1 MYQEKRLAPF
11 RHPGEGR
18 DLTLSFLRTGEIPAS
33 AGMTRQGD
41 TVLEVGASLAALS
54 RKGRGEVQV
63 GKARAKQR
71 SSMRPEILNP
81 LFAALTDLKG
91 VGPQLAK
98 PLTRLGLE
106 RVVDVLFHLPTG
118 LISRFPVDRLD
129 EAQAGQTIIVDL
141 TAQDYRSGRSPRAPF
156 GVEAFDSAGDHVR
169 LVYFG
174 RTSGLARKLFPLGE
188 KRRVSG
194 RLDLYGEMRQI
205 VHPDQVVEPG
215 DETGIAIHEPVY
227 PLTEGLTNA
236 RLSQLVEI
244 ALERRPE
251 LAEWIDGPLLTSRN
265 WPAWREALA
274 RAHASPQDAAARDR
288 LAYDE
293 IFASQVALMLIRE
306 GLRKRKGR
314 AVVGDGRLTGALRLP
329 FGLTGAQ
336 ERVGREIADDMS
348 RETPMLRML
357 QGDVGS
363 GKTLVALRA
372 MLAAVEAG
380 TQAALLAPTEILARQ
395 HFATLQAMLAGLPVN
410 IAILTGRD
418 KGRVRESTLMGLADS
433 SIDILV
439 GTHAIFQDA
448 VTYRD
453 LALVVVDEQHRFG
466 VAQRLM
472 LTQKAARPPHLLVM
486 TATPIPRTLQLANH
500 GEMDVSRIDEM
511 PPGRTPVDT
520 RVVSVD
526 RLDEVVGGL
535 ERHLATGAQAYW
547 VCPLVAES
555 ETSEL
560 AAAED
565 RAALLRERLGGGR
578 VGLVHG
584 RMKGPDKDDVMAQ
597 FQAGQIGVLVAT
609 TVIEVGVD
617 VPAASLMIVEHAD
630 RFGLAQLHQLRGRVG
645 RGAAKSVCLLLR
657 SQNLSETAR
666 ERLALMRETNDGFV
680 IAEKD
685 LELRGGGEL
694 LGLKQSGDADYG
706 LASAEQL
713 VRLLP
718 VAHDDARLFVERDG
732 GMDGARGEAVRHCLY
747 LFERDAAVPLLRS
760 G

>member
-1 MYQEKRLAPF
+1 
-11 RHPGEGR
+11 
-18 DLTLSFLRTGEIPAS
+18 
-33 AGMTRQGD
+33 
-41 TVLEVGASLAALS
+41 
-54 RKGRGEVQV
+54 
-63 GKARAKQR
+63 
-71 SSMRPEILNP
+71 MRPEILNP

-98 PLTRLGLE
+98 PLARLGLE

-118 LISRFPVDRLD
+118 LVQRYPIDRLD
-129 EAQAGQTIIVDL
+129 QAQVGQQIIVTL
-141 TAQDYRSGRSPRAPF
+141 TAQEYRSGRSPRAPF
-156 GVEAFDSAGDHVR
+156 GVEAFDTAGDHVR

-174 RTSGLARKLFPLGE
+174 RTAGLAKKLFPLGE
-188 KRRVSG
+188 ARQVSG
-194 RLDLYGEMRQI
+194 RLDAYGEMRQI
-205 VHPDQVVEPG
+205 VHPDHVAEP
-215 DETGIAIHEPVY
+215 DSAEAIATSEAVY

-251 LAEWIDGPLLTSRN
+251 LAEWIDGSLLTTRS
-265 WPAWREALA
+265 WPAWREALT
-274 RAHASPQDAAARDR
+274 RAHASPHDAAAHDR

-314 AVVGDGRLTGALRLP
+314 PVVGDGRLIDALRLP

-336 ERVGREIADDMS
+336 ERVGREIAADMG

-418 KGRVRESTLMGLADS
+418 KGRVRESTLMGLADG

-448 VTYRD
+448 VAYRD
-453 LALVVVDEQHRFG
+453 LTLVVVDEQHRFG

-526 RLDEVVGGL
+526 RLDEVIGGL

-555 ETSEL
+555 EMSEL

-565 RAALLRERLGGGR
+565 RAALLRERLGADR

-584 RMKGPDKDDVMAQ
+584 RMKGPDKDDVMAR

-706 LASAEQL
+706 LASPEQL

-718 VAHDDARLFVERDG
+718 VAHDDAQLFVERDG